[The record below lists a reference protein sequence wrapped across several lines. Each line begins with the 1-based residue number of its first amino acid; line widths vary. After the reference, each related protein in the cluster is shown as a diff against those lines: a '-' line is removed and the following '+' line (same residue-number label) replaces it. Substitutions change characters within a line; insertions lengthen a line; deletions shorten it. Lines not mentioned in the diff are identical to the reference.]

1 VMHVKVRELLEKL
14 DERQKKTVMR
24 CVERCGIPE
33 LEAEIEPEVDDESV
47 KFLKVLSNPLR
58 LAILKLLRD
67 QWLCVCLISEALQQD
82 QTLISHHLRT
92 LKSLGLVEERK
103 EGRMRFYRAKRNVI
117 EEYLAKVR
125 RELFGE

>member
-1 VMHVKVRELLEKL
+1 MPVKVRELFEKL

-33 LEAEIEPEVDDESV
+33 LEADIEPAVDEDV
-47 KFLKVLSNPLR
+47 VRFLKVLSNPLR

-67 QWLCVCLISEALQQD
+67 KWLCVCLISEALEQD

-92 LKSLGLVEERK
+92 LKSMDLIEERK
-103 EGRMRFYRAKRNVI
+103 EGRMRFYRAKTDVL

-125 RELFGE
+125 GELLGE

>member
-1 VMHVKVRELLEKL
+1 MHVKVRELLEKL

-103 EGRMRFYRAKRNVI
+103 EGRMRFYRAKRDVI

-125 RELFGE
+125 GELFGE

>member
-1 VMHVKVRELLEKL
+1 MHVKVRELFERL

-33 LEAEIEPEVDDESV
+33 LDADVEPTVDDEAV

-67 QWLCVCLISEALQQD
+67 KWLCVCLISEALEQD

-103 EGRMRFYRAKRNVI
+103 EGRMRFYKAKRDVL

-125 RELFGE
+125 GELLGE

>member
-1 VMHVKVRELLEKL
+1 MKVRELFERL

-33 LEAEIEPEVDDESV
+33 LEAEIEPKVNEDAV

-103 EGRMRFYRAKRNVI
+103 EGRMRFYRAKRDVI

-125 RELFGE
+125 GELLGE

>member
-1 VMHVKVRELLEKL
+1 MHVKVRELLEKL

-103 EGRMRFYRAKRNVI
+103 EGRMRFYRAKRDVI

-125 RELFGE
+125 GELFSE

>member
-1 VMHVKVRELLEKL
+1 MKVRELLEKL

-103 EGRMRFYRAKRNVI
+103 EGRMRFYRAKRDVI

-125 RELFGE
+125 GELFGE

>member
-1 VMHVKVRELLEKL
+1 MFVKVGELFEKL

-24 CVERCGIPE
+24 CVEKCGIPE
-33 LEAEIEPEVDDESV
+33 LDAEIEPEVKEEAV
-47 KFLKVLSNPLR
+47 KFLKVLSNPIR

-67 QWLCVCLISEALQQD
+67 QWLCVCLISEALEQD

-103 EGRMRFYRAKRNVI
+103 EGRMRFYRTRKDI
-117 EEYLAKVR
+117 LEDYLAKVR
-125 RELFGE
+125 GELLGE

>member
-1 VMHVKVRELLEKL
+1 MKVGELFEKL

-24 CVERCGIPE
+24 CVEKCGIPE
-33 LEAEIEPEVDDESV
+33 LDAEIEPEVKEEAV
-47 KFLKVLSNPLR
+47 KFLKVLSNPIR

-67 QWLCVCLISEALQQD
+67 QWLCVCLISEALEQD

-103 EGRMRFYRAKRNVI
+103 EGRMRFYRTRKDI
-117 EEYLAKVR
+117 LEDYLAKVR
-125 RELFGE
+125 GELLGE